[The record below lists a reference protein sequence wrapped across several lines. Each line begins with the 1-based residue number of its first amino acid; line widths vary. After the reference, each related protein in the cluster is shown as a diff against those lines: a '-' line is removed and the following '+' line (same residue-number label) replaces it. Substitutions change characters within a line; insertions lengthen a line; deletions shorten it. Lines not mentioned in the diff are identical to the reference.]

1 MRDLLKVLF
10 IKGIIF
16 LCKFIDWREQSEQ
29 RYPAF
34 EPDW

>member
-1 MRDLLKVLF
+1 MRDLFRVLV
-10 IKGIIF
+10 IRGIIWV
-16 LCKFIDWREQSEQ
+16 CKFIDWREQREQ